1 MHLWYVQVGLE
12 SNAGDIA
19 LQGGMLSQD
28 HEEDVPRLQSFSGP
42 STSAELTAKATKQ
55 KKNKRDPSPL
65 SRMGSSLLRPFT
77 KGLSKLRNSRSSDK
91 DGKLQAQS
99 RTASQSDSLAS
110 RVTSASTLDSAG
122 PSRFNSV
129 SLQPQIQI
137 QNVQGGKAAPGRS
150 ESFRFRSLGT
160 AAPPDLAA
168 EPSFAQDLPPNSRL
182 SKHSLVSQ
190 TGDAAAASNKEAHD
204 EAADAVTGTA
214 GQSNVSS
221 EQAGHS
227 SDDDEFDYSFS
238 QAGSWP
244 QAGQRTGTTALSAA
258 VAQPKMTSTSS
269 AVPQSADNRGS
280 KADNAAAS
288 SRRLEAHTVDKS
300 GQAAASSAGVSRSS
314 FVEADKFRPQLSRA
328 ERPQLAIATASV
340 YSPLGIGA
348 ATSPTMRAGS
358 EGGSGDDGFQHQ
370 QEVHAQSGSD
380 TKSSVAAAGAA
391 EKSARVEAGT
401 VRQGTDSAQES
412 SHAQPQGGSHVLG
425 VPLATA
431 TKAPTADSREQASS
445 STDSQANQKASSQI
459 ANSTSSGAGAQD
471 LHSLSDSASV
481 SSASSSEF
489 DVLDAA
495 PYQSPVSNTVRSQVA
510 SPSHSQPEHQ
520 TVQRSGYSTSPI
532 LGPAP
537 FQNRPAGDQNGFTSH
552 TLDTEARQLRET
564 EVASQPTSAAAVSQ
578 GPAAASPSQPPH
590 EANAGKGHLPA
601 QATLSSP
608 RKGFSDKPI
617 LAVYSRR
624 PSVDDEVLQES
635 ATSSARQQQVPDGG
649 LQAKVN
655 ILTTCLL
662 LNSHVLMQA
671 HAHNGFTMYH
681 TYNVCWQLACTANT
695 PQAKHNLVACICFIL
710 HVPSSVDGH
719 PIIQSLAHQKALDM
733 KHHCRESLQACL
745 PACRSTCWKR
755 WCVSCH
761 MTSSWLRPNSR
772 PAAAAVMLGKRWLR
786 HQKALQLPSVR

>member
-1 MHLWYVQVGLE
+1 
-12 SNAGDIA
+12 
-19 LQGGMLSQD
+19 MLSQD
-28 HEEDVPRLQSFSGP
+28 QEEDVPRLQSFSGP

-55 KKNKRDPSPL
+55 KKKKRDPSPL

-77 KGLSKLRNSRSSDK
+77 KGLSKLRTSRSNDK

-129 SLQPQIQI
+129 SLQPQIQT

-168 EPSFAQDLPPNSRL
+168 EPSFAQDLPRNSRL

-190 TGDAAAASNKEAHD
+190 TTDAAAASNKQAHAK
-204 EAADAVTGTA
+204 AAEAVTGTA
-214 GQSNVSS
+214 GRSNVTS

-227 SDDDEFDYSFS
+227 SDDDEFDYDFS

-258 VAQPKMTSTSS
+258 VAQPKMTSSS
-269 AVPQSADNRGS
+269 LAVPDSADNRGS
-280 KADNAAAS
+280 KADNAVAS
-288 SRRLEAHTVDKS
+288 SSGTEGRTGNKS
-300 GQAAASSAGVSRSS
+300 GQAAASGAGVSGSS

-328 ERPQLAIATASV
+328 ERPQLAVATASV
-340 YSPLGIGA
+340 YSPLEIGA

-358 EGGSGDDGFQHQ
+358 EGSGDDGFQQQ

-380 TKSSVAAAGAA
+380 TKSSVTAAGAA

-425 VPLATA
+425 VRLATA

-459 ANSTSSGAGAQD
+459 VNSISSGGGAQD

-495 PYQSPVSNTVRSQVA
+495 PYQSPVSSTVRSQVA
-510 SPSHSQPEHQ
+510 SPSHTQPEHQ

-532 LGPAP
+532 LGPTP
-537 FQNRPAGDQNGFTSH
+537 FQNRPAGDQGGSISPN
-552 TLDTEARQLRET
+552 LDTEARQPRQAEA
-564 EVASQPTSAAAVSQ
+564 ASQPMSAAVVSQ
-578 GPAAASPSQPPH
+578 GPGAASPSQLSH
-590 EANAGKGHLPA
+590 GANAGKGHLPA
-601 QATLSSP
+601 RVTLSSP

-624 PSVDDEVLQES
+624 PSVDDEVSQE
-635 ATSSARQQQVPDGG
+635 SSARQQQVPDGT

-655 ILTTCLL
+655 ILTTGLL
-662 LNSHVLMQA
+662 HVSYMLMQA
-671 HAHNGFTMYH
+671 HAD
-681 TYNVCWQLACTANT
+681 
-695 PQAKHNLVACICFIL
+695 
-710 HVPSSVDGH
+710 SS
-719 PIIQSLAHQKALDM
+719 M
-733 KHHCRESLQACL
+733 F
-745 PACRSTCWKR
+745 
-755 WCVSCH
+755 
-761 MTSSWLRPNSR
+761 
-772 PAAAAVMLGKRWLR
+772 
-786 HQKALQLPSVR
+786 SV